1 VLASIAD
8 ATGLSDAVPAA
19 GDDVPPEGRAAR
31 RPGAADAARTAA
43 TLTEACHGTSSSAT
57 PARSA
62 ALTVPARRSAA
73 RRGLLALR
81 RVASSAGRSTSAGLA
96 AWRRRARGSS
106 RPRADTICTL
116 ARAWTV
122 EESWTPAYLTAL
134 RDAYELMAAWGD
146 ELLRLRVGALLARFL
161 VEAEQL
167 DEAAEILLACEPAL
181 RSLNLAI
188 PGNDLIAA
196 GGRLSLALGQ
206 RTGR

>member
-1 VLASIAD
+1 
-8 ATGLSDAVPAA
+8 
-19 GDDVPPEGRAAR
+19 
-31 RPGAADAARTAA
+31 
-43 TLTEACHGTSSSAT
+43 
-57 PARSA
+57 
-62 ALTVPARRSAA
+62 
-73 RRGLLALR
+73 
-81 RVASSAGRSTSAGLA
+81 
-96 AWRRRARGSS
+96 
-106 RPRADTICTL
+106 
-116 ARAWTV
+116 
-122 EESWTPAYLTAL
+122 
-134 RDAYELMAAWGD
+134 MAAWGD